1 MEDLSVKQRIEQ
13 LIDIINEHNYNYY
26 VLDKPT
32 ISDYEFDLLLKEL
45 EKLEKEH
52 PEFLFPH
59 SPTQR
64 VGGQPIK
71 SFRQIEH
78 KYPMLSLGNTYS
90 EMELKDFD
98 QRIRK
103 LVNTDF
109 KYVCELKFDGVAIG
123 LTYKNGVLQYAVTR
137 GDGIKGDDVTQN
149 VKTIKSVPL
158 KLKGEYPDLF
168 EVRGE
173 IILPFAGFDAM
184 NEERL
189 NNGEEP
195 FANPRNA
202 ASGSLKMQDPKD
214 VAKRPLDCYVY
225 FILSDNLP
233 SNSHYQNLINIRKWG
248 FKVSNYMALCDN
260 VDDILDFINYWNTER
275 FNLPFAIDGVVIKVD
290 NIELWDVL
298 GVTAKSPRWAIS
310 YKFKAERVL
319 TELLSI
325 DFQVGRTGT
334 VTPVANL
341 KPVQLAGTTV
351 KRASLHNAD
360 FIKTMDIRVGD
371 MVYVE
376 KGGEIIPKI
385 VGVEIN
391 ERKPN
396 SKEFE
401 FIKKCPECGALLV
414 RNEGEVAY
422 YCPDEYNCPPQ
433 IKGKLVHFIQ
443 RKAMNIE
450 SLGEGKIEMLYDNG
464 LIYHVPDLYTL
475 TYEKLIGL
483 EKVFESPENKKSK
496 KISFQDKTVNN
507 ILKGIEQ
514 SKNVPFDKVLFALGI
529 RYVGETVAKKL
540 AKHFKSIDNIMSATF
555 EELLSV
561 EEIGEKIANSILKF
575 FSDENNINT
584 INKLKSFGIQMEL
597 YDDKKNIN
605 NVLNGKTF
613 VVSGVFNNFSRESI
627 KQSIENHGGKVSGSI
642 SSKTDFLLAGNNM
655 GPEKLKKATSLNI
668 PIISEEEYLEMIKQ
682 I

>member
-443 RKAMNIE
+443 RKAINIE